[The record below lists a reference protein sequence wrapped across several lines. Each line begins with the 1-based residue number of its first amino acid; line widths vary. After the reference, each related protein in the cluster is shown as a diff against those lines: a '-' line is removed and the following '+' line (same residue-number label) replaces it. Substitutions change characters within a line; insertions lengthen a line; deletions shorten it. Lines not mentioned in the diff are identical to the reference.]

1 MILFE
6 SGTYFAFIISMK
18 LSIENIKACIMDM
31 DGVVTD
37 TADLHAKAWKQ
48 MFDDF
53 LTARSRA
60 ENKEFE
66 PFDIHKDYQDYVDG
80 KPRYDGVESFLAARS
95 ITLPYGDP
103 EDPPEKETVCGL
115 GNRKNHKFAVLVEK
129 EGVKAFA
136 STISFIKMGR
146 GAGLRFALISASRNA
161 RIILEAAEASNL
173 FQVVVDGNTAAEMGL
188 AGKPAPDIFL
198 EAAERLDV
206 EVSETLVVED
216 AQAGVRAGKAGGFAL
231 VIGVDR
237 HNQGEK
243 LKKCGAD
250 LVVKD
255 LGELTEFTSGPGAE
269 AEKQK
274 ILPSALA
281 RTQGIF
287 KRLQKELP
295 AIFLD
300 YDGTLTPIVED
311 PAQAKL
317 AGKTRDVLRRLSKH
331 MFVAVIS
338 GRGLADVRKMVGIE
352 ELSYAGSHGFEMSTG
367 TGYFDKDDR
376 KQQYLLSL
384 QEAEEQLAD
393 VAHGRRGVRIER
405 KPFAIAVHYRGARE
419 KDIAEIEQQVDH
431 LSERFSQLKKTSGK
445 KIFELRPAV
454 DWDKGKALQAML
466 GQFHVDCSRIT
477 PLYIGD
483 DTTDEDAFRS
493 LGARGI
499 GILVSDAPRRTNA
512 RFILRDSS
520 EVTVFLEKLADLVEK
535 EIEKGIWSLTYD
547 GFDPKREKLREA
559 LCTLGN
565 GAIASRGAGPQFT
578 AGKEHYPGTY
588 LAGCYNRLKSTI
600 VGETI
605 ENESLVNIPNW
616 LPLSFRLEDGP
627 WFGCDSSGFTRYHQ
641 ELDMAAGILIRNINF
656 VDERQREIQ
665 LTERRFVN
673 MDMPHLVG
681 LETVITVRN
690 WSGNIE
696 IRSALDGRVA
706 NTLVA
711 RYRELN
717 NEHLE
722 LLSQGISE
730 DNQVIWLEVQTRQ
743 SHIRIAEAGRTRFFK
758 DGELVGEKGRRAIQ
772 EPGYIGQE
780 VTIPLKAGEQLRL
793 EKIVAIY
800 NSRDRGISESLDE
813 ARLQADRA
821 PGFASLL
828 MGHKRVWNHLW
839 QRCGF
844 DLQAANTRISQIL
857 NLHVFH
863 LLQTVSMHSIDLDA
877 GIPPRGLHGEAYR
890 GLIMWDELFVFP
902 FLNFR
907 IPDLTRALLKYRYR
921 RLPQARLAAGS
932 AGFEGAMF
940 PWQSGSN
947 GREES
952 QTLHLNPQSGHW
964 VPDVTKIQRHINIA
978 VAYNVWLYFQVTGDQ
993 HFMSYYGAQ
1002 MILEIARFW
1011 ASLSTYNTSLDR
1023 YEIKGVMGPDEF
1035 HTGYPDTDEPGLA
1048 NNAYTNIMT
1057 AWLFCR
1063 AFDVLEMLPEERRQA
1078 IREDLCLLDKELE
1091 RWQEIS
1097 RKMRV
1102 VFHDEDIISQFE
1114 GYAELEE
1121 FDWQGYGRKYGKIQR
1136 LDRILEAEGDNPNRY
1151 KLSKQADVLMLFY
1164 LLSADELAQLF
1175 QRLGY
1180 VFRYDTIPKNIDYY
1194 LRRTSHG
1201 STLSRVV
1208 HAWVLARS
1216 RREQSW
1222 HLFCDAL
1229 KSDVLDVQGGTT
1241 HEGIH
1246 LGAMAGTVDLMQ
1258 RCYSGLETR
1267 QETLWFNPALP
1278 EEVRRLTFN
1287 ILYRQ
1292 HWLGVTIE
1300 KKRMRL
1306 TSRGET
1312 SLPIKIGLRDTLHE
1326 LEPGRTV
1333 ELDL

>member
-1 MILFE
+1 
-6 SGTYFAFIISMK
+6 MK

-37 TADLHAKAWKQ
+37 TADLHASAWKR

-53 LTARSRA
+53 LMARFRLKDA
-60 ENKEFE
+60 KKQ
-66 PFDIHKDYQDYVDG
+66 PFDIKQDYQDYVDG
-80 KPRYDGVESFLAARS
+80 KPRYDGVRSFLASRG
-95 ITLPYGDP
+95 IKLPYGDP
-103 EDPPEKETVCGL
+103 DDPPEKETICGL
-115 GNRKNHKFAVLVEK
+115 GNRKNQAFTALVEK
-129 EGVKAFA
+129 EGVKAFD
-136 STISFIKMGR
+136 STIAFIKMGR
-146 GAGLRFALISASRNA
+146 AAGLRFALISSSRNA
-161 RIILEAAEASNL
+161 GMILEAAGVSGL
-173 FQVVVDGNTAAEMGL
+173 FQVIIDGNTAAKMGL

-206 EVSETLVVED
+206 EVKEAMVIED
-216 AQAGVRAGKAGGFAL
+216 AQAGVEAGRAGGFAL
-231 VIGVDR
+231 VIGIDR
-237 HNQGEK
+237 HNQGAK

-250 LVVKD
+250 LVLKD
-255 LGELTEFTSGPGAE
+255 LGEISCFTSGRDT
-269 AEKQK
+269 QSTQDQT
-274 ILPSALA
+274 LLSALA
-281 RTQGIF
+281 KTQSIF
-287 KRLQKELP
+287 QRLQKELP

-311 PAQAKL
+311 PTQAKIDE
-317 AGKTRDVLRRLSKH
+317 KTKDALRRLSKH

-338 GRGLADVRKMVGIE
+338 GRGLDDVRKMVGID
-352 ELSYAGSHGFEMSTG
+352 ELSYAGSHGFEMSG
-367 TGYFDKDDR
+367 GRGYFDEDNR
-376 KQQYLLSL
+376 KQQYLLIL
-384 QEAEEQLAD
+384 KEAEQELEG
-393 VAHGRRGVRIER
+393 VASELQGIRVER
-405 KPFAIAVHYRGARE
+405 KPFALAIHYRGAKERE
-419 KDIAEIEQQVDH
+419 IAEIESRIDR
-431 LSERFSQLKKTSGK
+431 LSERFSQLKKTAGK

-466 GQFHVDCSRIT
+466 GQFHVDRSRIT

-483 DTTDEDAFRS
+483 DTTDEDGFRS
-493 LGARGI
+493 LGKGGI
-499 GILVSDAPRRTNA
+499 GILVSDAPRRTSA
-512 RFILRDSS
+512 RFILRDPS
-520 EVTVFLEKLADLVEK
+520 EVTTFLETLAELVEK
-535 EIEKGIWSLTYD
+535 ELSKGIWSLTYD

-565 GAIASRGAGPQFT
+565 GAFASRGAGPESA
-578 AGKEHYPGTY
+578 AGREHYPGTY
-588 LAGCYNRLKSTI
+588 LAGCYNRLKSNI
-600 VGETI
+600 AGETI

-616 LPLSFRLEDGP
+616 LPLTFRLEEGS
-627 WFGCDSSGFTRYHQ
+627 WFGSDSSGFKKYHQ
-641 ELDMAAGILIRNINF
+641 ELDMATGILLRTIDF
-656 VDERQREIQ
+656 VDDQAREIQ

-673 MDMPHLVG
+673 MDMPHLAG
-681 LETVITVRN
+681 LETVINVKN
-690 WSGNIE
+690 WSGNIR
-696 IRSALDGRVA
+696 IRTALDGRVA

-717 NEHLE
+717 NGHLDAITE
-722 LLSQGISE
+722 GISE
-730 DNQVIWLEVQTRQ
+730 DGEIIWLQVETKQ

-758 DGELVGEKGRRAIQ
+758 NDEQITGVERSPVQ

-780 VTIPLKAGEQLRL
+780 VTIPVKAGEQLRL

-800 NSRDRGISESLDE
+800 NSRDRGISECLDE
-813 ARLQADRA
+813 ARLQAARA
-821 PGFASLL
+821 PGFRLLL
-828 MGHKRVWNHLW
+828 MGHQRVWNHLW

-844 DLQAANTRISQIL
+844 DLQASNSRISQIL
-857 NLHVFH
+857 NLHIFH

-877 GIPPRGLHGEAYR
+877 GVPPRGLHGEAYR

-907 IPDLTRALLKYRYR
+907 IPDLTRALLKYRHR
-921 RLPQARLAAGS
+921 RLPQARLAAIS

-947 GREES
+947 GREEA

-964 VPDVTKIQRHINIA
+964 VEDDTQIQRHINIA
-978 VAYNVWLYFQVTGDQ
+978 VAYNIWLYFQVTGDQ
-993 HFMSYYGAQ
+993 DFMSYYGAQ
-1002 MILEIARFW
+1002 MFMELARFW
-1011 ASLSTYNTSLDR
+1011 ASLSKYNSSLDR
-1023 YEIKGVMGPDEF
+1023 YEIKGIMGPDEF

-1048 NNAYTNIMT
+1048 NNAYTNIMV

-1063 AFDVLEMLPEERRQA
+1063 AFEVLKLMPEERRQA
-1078 IREDLCLLDKELE
+1078 MQEDLCLRDKELE
-1091 RWQEIS
+1091 LWQDIS

-1102 VFHDEDIISQFE
+1102 VFHDDGIISQFE
-1114 GYAELEE
+1114 GYADLKE
-1121 FDWQGYGRKYGKIQR
+1121 FDWERYTEKYGEIHR
-1136 LDRILEAEGDNPNRY
+1136 LDRILEAEGDSPNRY

-1164 LLSADELAQLF
+1164 LLSADELDQLF
-1175 QRLGY
+1175 NRLGY
-1180 VFRYDTIPKNIDYY
+1180 PFDYDTIPKNIDYY
-1194 LRRTSHG
+1194 LKRTSHG

-1229 KSDVLDVQGGTT
+1229 KSDVLDIQGGTS

-1278 EEVRRLTFN
+1278 EEVKCLSFN
-1287 ILYRQ
+1287 ILYRH
-1292 HWLGVTIE
+1292 HWLGITIQ
-1300 KKRMRL
+1300 KQSMRI

-1312 SLPIKIGLRDTLHE
+1312 PLPIKIGLRGKLHE
-1326 LEPGRTV
+1326 LKPGRTV